1 MTTAA
6 VATGQAMP
14 APAERWTLPDARDLE
29 AINRLVSAPLLE
41 SGSWTWRAWW
51 IGFGVSSALTAV
63 MAVSVLWLFLK
74 GIGIWGVNS
83 TIVWGFAIANYVW
96 WIGIGNAGTLI
107 SSMLLLMRQKWR
119 ASTNRFAEAMTLF
132 AATIAGIFPIL
143 HLGRP
148 LYFYWLMPYPNTM
161 TVWPQWRSALIW
173 DFWAILSY
181 ILFSI
186 IFWYVG
192 LIPDLATIR
201 DRAKT
206 PLKRTIYGALAL
218 GWRGSARHWRAYEIL
233 HLTLA
238 CLGVP
243 LVVSLHSVVGMDF
256 AASLMPGWQETI
268 FPPYFVVGAMYSGFA
283 MVVCLAALV
292 RWGFRMQALITIN
305 HFEVMAKIM
314 LAAAI
319 IMGLSYATEW
329 FMAWYGGE
337 LADRNFVVFEFT
349 GAYWPMFAGLLLG
362 NVVVPQAFWL
372 RAVRRNVVLVFI
384 IAVAINI
391 GMWLERILI
400 IWNTLSH
407 DYLPSAWRLFFPT
420 IWDWALL
427 IGSLGLFA
435 LMFLIFVRLVPIV
448 SMHEVR
454 RLVAEEAG
462 S

>member
-1 MTTAA
+1 MTMVTTINARATAES
-6 VATGQAMP
+6 
-14 APAERWTLPDARDLE
+14 ERWVLPDVQSLE
-29 AINRLVSAPLLE
+29 AVNAIVAAPLLE
-41 SGSWTWRAWW
+41 RSGWSWRAWW
-51 IGFGVSSALTAV
+51 IGFCVSLV
-63 MAVSVLWLFLK
+63 MTGAFLIAIFLIFYR

-83 TIVWGFAIANYVW
+83 TVVWGVAIADYVW

-107 SSMLLLMRQKWR
+107 SSMLLLMRQQWR

-132 AATIAGIFPIL
+132 AAAIAGIFPII

-148 LYFYWLMPYPNTM
+148 LYFYWLTPYPNTM
-161 TVWPQWRSALIW
+161 NIWPQWRSALIW

-186 IFWYVG
+186 LFWYVG
-192 LIPDLATIR
+192 LIPDLATLR
-201 DRAKT
+201 DRA
-206 PLKRTIYGALAL
+206 RTRLPAIIYGALAL
-218 GWRGSARHWRAYEIL
+218 GWCGSSRQWRAYEIL
-233 HLTLA
+233 HLALA

-292 RWGFRMQALITIN
+292 RWGFRMQGLITTA
-305 HFEVMAKIM
+305 HFDVMAKVM

-329 FMAWYGGE
+329 FNAWYGGE
-337 LADRNFVVFEFT
+337 HADRSLVAFEFVGHYAPVFWT
-349 GAYWPMFAGLLLG
+349 LLLC
-362 NVVVPQAFWL
+362 NVVIPQAFWFGS
-372 RAVRRNVVLVFI
+372 VRQSV
-384 IAVAINI
+384 IAVFVIAVIINV

-407 DYLPSAWRLFFPT
+407 DYMPSVWRLFLPT
-420 IWDWALL
+420 VWDW
-427 IGSLGLFA
+427 ITTFGSLGLFA
-435 LMFLIFVRLVPIV
+435 LMFLLFVRFIPAV

-454 RLVAEEAG
+454 KLVAEEEAR
-462 S
+462 

>member
-1 MTTAA
+1 MSVAA
-6 VATGQAMP
+6 IRTEATPP
-14 APAERWTLPDARDLE
+14 APVRWMLPSADLVEAVNALVAAPLYERERW
-29 AINRLVSAPLLE
+29 S
-41 SGSWTWRAWW
+41 WRAWW
-51 IGFGVSSALTAV
+51 IGVAVSSVLTVGFLIAV
-63 MAVSVLWLFLK
+63 LIVLTR
-74 GIGIWGVNS
+74 GIGIWGVN
-83 TIVWGFAIANYVW
+83 TTVVWGFAIADYVW

-107 SSMLLLMRQKWR
+107 SAMLLLMRQKWR

-132 AATIAGIFPIL
+132 AAAIAGIFPII

-148 LYFYWLMPYPNTM
+148 MYFYWLTPYPNTM

-192 LIPDLATIR
+192 LIPDFATMR
-201 DRAKT
+201 DRARSKW
-206 PLKRTIYGALAL
+206 PSAIYGALAL
-218 GWRGSARHWRAYEIL
+218 GWRGSARHWQAYETL
-233 HLTLA
+233 HLALA

-292 RWGFRMQALITIN
+292 RWGFRMEGLITLS
-305 HFEVMAKIM
+305 HFDVMAKIM

-319 IMGLSYATEW
+319 IMGLSYASEW
-329 FMAWYGGE
+329 FNAWYGGE
-337 LADRNFVVFEFT
+337 YAERRLVAFEFA
-349 GAYWPMFAGLLLG
+349 GAYAPMFWAMLVC
-362 NVVVPQAFWL
+362 NVVIPQAFWFAAA
-372 RAVRRNVVLVFI
+372 RTNVIAAFA
-384 IAVAINI
+384 IAVLINI

-400 IWNTLSH
+400 VWNTLSH
-407 DYLPSAWRLFFPT
+407 DYAVSMWRLFLPT
-420 IWDWALL
+420 IWDW
-427 IGSLGLFA
+427 ITTFGSLGLFA
-435 LMFLIFVRLVPIV
+435 LMYLVFVRLIPVV

-454 RLVAEEAG
+454 KLVDQEG
-462 S
+462 RS

>member
-1 MTTAA
+1 MTAA
-6 VATGQAMP
+6 VIGGDRVEEAV
-14 APAERWTLPDARDLE
+14 RWTLPGSRDAE
-29 AINRLVSAPLLE
+29 AVNRLVSAPLLE
-41 SGSWTWRAWW
+41 SGSWSWRAWW
-51 IGFGVSSALTAV
+51 IGFAVSLALTAV
-63 MAVSVLWLFLK
+63 MGVSILWLFIK
-74 GIGIWGVNS
+74 GIGVWGVNS
-83 TIVWGFAIANYVW
+83 TVVWGFAIANYVW

-148 LYFYWLMPYPNTM
+148 LYFYWLTPYPNTM

-206 PLKRTIYGALAL
+206 PAKRTFYGALAL

-292 RWGFRMQALITIN
+292 RWGFNMQGLITIE
-305 HFEVMAKIM
+305 HFDVMAKIM

-329 FMAWYGGE
+329 FCAWYGGE
-337 LADRNFVVFEFT
+337 RADRNLVVFEFT
-349 GAYWPMFAGLLLG
+349 GSYWPMFAGLLLC
-362 NVVVPQAFWL
+362 NVIVPQAFWFSV
-372 RAVRRNVVLVFI
+372 VRRNVFAI
-384 IAVAINI
+384 FAISVAINI
-391 GMWLERILI
+391 GMWLERLLI

-407 DYLPSAWRLFFPT
+407 DYLPSMWRLFWPT
-420 IWDWALL
+420 IWDWLL
-427 IGSLGLFA
+427 LFGSLGLFA
-435 LMFLIFVRLVPIV
+435 LMFLIFVRLVPII
-448 SMHEVR
+448 SMHEVK
-454 RLVAEEAG
+454 RLVAEET
-462 S
+462 SHD

>member
-1 MTTAA
+1 MS
-6 VATGQAMP
+6 VALIRDEELPLEPG
-14 APAERWTLPDARDLE
+14 RWTLPNARSLE
-29 AINRLVSAPLLE
+29 AVNEIVTAPLYQRELW
-41 SGSWTWRAWW
+41 SWRLWW
-51 IGFGVSSALTAV
+51 IGV
-63 MAVSVLWLFLK
+63 AVSLVLTVAFLLAIFFIFTR
-74 GIGIWGVNS
+74 GIGIWGVN
-83 TIVWGFAIANYVW
+83 TTVVWGVAIADYVW

-107 SSMLLLMRQKWR
+107 SAMLLLMRQKWR

-132 AATIAGIFPIL
+132 AASIAGIFPII

-148 LYFYWLMPYPNTM
+148 MYFYWLTPYPNTM
-161 TVWPQWRSALIW
+161 TLWPQWRSALIW

-186 IFWYVG
+186 LFWYVG
-192 LIPDLATIR
+192 LIPDLATLR
-201 DRAKT
+201 DRARNKL
-206 PLKRTIYGALAL
+206 PAMIYGALAL
-218 GWRGSARHWRAYEIL
+218 GWRGSARHWHAYETL
-233 HLTLA
+233 HLALA

-292 RWGFRMQALITIN
+292 RFGFRMQGLITLA
-305 HFEVMAKIM
+305 HFDVMAKIM

-319 IMGLSYATEW
+319 IMGLSYASEW
-329 FMAWYGGE
+329 FNAWYGGE
-337 LADRNFVVFEFT
+337 HADRSLVVFEFT
-349 GAYWPMFAGLLLG
+349 GAYAPMFWALLLC
-362 NVVVPQAFWL
+362 NVVIPQAFWFA
-372 RAVRRNVVLVFI
+372 AVRRNLVAVFV
-384 IAVAINI
+384 IAILINI

-407 DYLPSAWRLFFPT
+407 DYAVSMWRLFLPT
-420 IWDWALL
+420 AWDW
-427 IGSLGLFA
+427 ITTFGSLGLFA
-435 LMFLIFVRLVPIV
+435 LMYLVFVRLIPVV

-454 RLVAEEAG
+454 KLVDEEG

>member
-1 MTTAA
+1 MSSVAIGADTTES
-6 VATGQAMP
+6 P
-14 APAERWTLPDARDLE
+14 ERWTLSEGRDLQTVDNL
-29 AINRLVSAPLLE
+29 ISAPLLQSE
-41 SGSWTWRAWW
+41 TFSWRAWW
-51 IGFGVSSALTAV
+51 IGFLISLALTL
-63 MAVSVLWLFLK
+63 MMLVSIVWLFIK

-83 TIVWGFAIANYVW
+83 VVVWGFAIANYVW

-132 AATIAGIFPIL
+132 AAGIAGLFPIL

-148 LYFYWLMPYPNTM
+148 LYFYWLTPYPNTM
-161 TVWPQWRSALIW
+161 HVWPQWRSALIW

-201 DRAKT
+201 DRAAS
-206 PLKRTIYGALAL
+206 PVKRSIYGALAL
-218 GWRGSARHWRAYEIL
+218 GWRGSARHWRAYDIL

-292 RWGFRMQALITIN
+292 RWGLGLQALITDA
-305 HFEVMAKIM
+305 HFNVMAKIM

-329 FMAWYGGE
+329 FNAWYGGE
-337 LADRNFVVFEFT
+337 HAERSVVAFEFT
-349 GAYWPMFAGLLLG
+349 GAYWPMYSGLLLC
-362 NVVVPQAFWL
+362 NVIVPQAFWL
-372 RAVRRNVVLVFI
+372 GFVRRNVVLVFV
-384 IAVAINI
+384 IAVIINL
-391 GMWLERILI
+391 GMWFERVMI
-400 IWNTLSH
+400 IMNTLSH
-407 DYLPSAWRLFFPT
+407 DYMPSAWRLFFPT
-420 IWDWALL
+420 VWDWMLL
-427 IGSLGLFA
+427 FGSLGLFA
-435 LMFLIFVRLVPIV
+435 LMFLVFVRLMPSV
-448 SMHEVR
+448 SMHEVKQ
-454 RLVAEEAG
+454 LVAEEQG